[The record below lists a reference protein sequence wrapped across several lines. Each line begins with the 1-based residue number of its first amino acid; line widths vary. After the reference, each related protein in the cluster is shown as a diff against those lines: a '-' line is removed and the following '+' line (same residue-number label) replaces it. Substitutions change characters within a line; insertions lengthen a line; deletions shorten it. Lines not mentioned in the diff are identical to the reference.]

1 MKYEKFYISENI
13 HFLNKSNWN
22 TNAHKHTTKR
32 FWNKGSDVFLKKKIL
47 TRHPSNVNDLLL
59 EITST
64 FGNELFLRLQN
75 NAITT
80 IFVLTYAKISI
91 EYHEIKLYDINII
104 NYNHDLKQYF
114 MENFKRI
121 SRCLRNTIKNRINN
135 KTRWSLSDS

>member
-1 MKYEKFYISENI
+1 M
-13 HFLNKSNWN
+13 FL
-22 TNAHKHTTKR
+22 
-32 FWNKGSDVFLKKKIL
+32 KKIL

-91 EYHEIKLYDINII
+91 EYHEIKLYDDISII

-121 SRCLRNTIKNRINN
+121 SR
-135 KTRWSLSDS
+135 

>member
-1 MKYEKFYISENI
+1 M
-13 HFLNKSNWN
+13 
-22 TNAHKHTTKR
+22 
-32 FWNKGSDVFLKKKIL
+32 FLKKKIL

-121 SRCLRNTIKNRINN
+121 SR
-135 KTRWSLSDS
+135 

>member
-1 MKYEKFYISENI
+1 M
-13 HFLNKSNWN
+13 
-22 TNAHKHTTKR
+22 
-32 FWNKGSDVFLKKKIL
+32 FLKKKIL

-64 FGNELFLRLQN
+64 FGNKLFLRLQN

-121 SRCLRNTIKNRINN
+121 SR
-135 KTRWSLSDS
+135 